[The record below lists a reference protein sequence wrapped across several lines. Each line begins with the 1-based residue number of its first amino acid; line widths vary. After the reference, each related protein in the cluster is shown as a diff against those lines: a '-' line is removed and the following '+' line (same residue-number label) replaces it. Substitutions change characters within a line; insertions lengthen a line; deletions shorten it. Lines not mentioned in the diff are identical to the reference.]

1 MIHILNMVI
10 QLLQYHLLRLSF
22 KNLFIINIVIVLV
35 CVCVHVAQ
43 TCMVQSVLLLSLHVI
58 QYMEFSV

>member
-35 CVCVHVAQ
+35 CVCSCSSDMYGSVCIAIESTCNSVHV
-43 TCMVQSVLLLSLHVI
+43 
-58 QYMEFSV
+58 EFSV